1 MPPTLTEVL
10 MSAIEHSIVP
20 MTLSDPNAPDNPII
34 AANPAF
40 AAMTGYDLP
49 EIVGRNCRFLQGT
62 DTDPQTRARI
72 RQSIAD
78 EQGCV
83 EWIVNRRR
91 NGKAFWNL
99 LFLSPVH
106 DRDGRLVHFFGNQMD
121 ITAGLPSDRAEVV
134 FGRAH
139 MTPDNQAEFNALVLA
154 DVMQADAAPLR
165 ARALESVVTRSR
177 RLAELS
183 SALQAGDAPALP
195 ALPD

>member
-10 MSAIEHSIVP
+10 LSAIEHSTVP
-20 MTLSDPNAPDNPII
+20 MTLSDPHAPDNPIV

-40 AAMTGYDLP
+40 AAMTGFPLG
-49 EIVGRNCRFLQGT
+49 EIIGRNCRFLQGP
-62 DTDPQTRARI
+62 DTDPATLRRI

-91 NGKAFWNL
+91 NGKPFWNL

-121 ITAGLPSDRAEVV
+121 ITTGLPSERAEVV

-139 MTPDNQAEFNALVLA
+139 MSRDNQAEFNALVLD
-154 DVMQADAAPLR
+154 DVTRAEHPA
-165 ARALESVVTRSR
+165 ARAAALQGVVTRAR

-183 SALQAGDAPALP
+183 SALAPGDTPAIPPL
-195 ALPD
+195 